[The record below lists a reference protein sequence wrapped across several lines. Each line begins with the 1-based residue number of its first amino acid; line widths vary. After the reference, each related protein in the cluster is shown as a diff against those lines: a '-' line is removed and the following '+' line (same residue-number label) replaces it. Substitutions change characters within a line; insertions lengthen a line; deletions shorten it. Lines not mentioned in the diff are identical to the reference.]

1 LFVIGEQ
8 PRAELVRYDRQSKNF
23 LPFLS
28 GISAGEIDVSPD
40 RQWAAYVTFPDNTL
54 WRSRLD
60 GSERLQITYSPFIPS
75 MPRWSPDGK
84 QIVFPGIENGKVQ
97 KIYIVSA
104 NGGTPQEFV
113 PEESGFDDDASW
125 SADGNS
131 IIFARLPTTVNYGE
145 GGVLQQF
152 DLKTHQV
159 STFPGTGLYAPRRS
173 PDGKYLSAFIAD
185 SRKLLLFESSTERW
199 SDLASGNNL
208 QYPTGRT
215 TANIFISKIPKT
227 TVRRCIALR

>member
-1 LFVIGEQ
+1 MFHPTVNGQ
-8 PRAELVRYDRQSKNF
+8 P
-23 LPFLS
+23 
-28 GISAGEIDVSPD
+28 
-40 RQWAAYVTFPDNTL
+40 TL
-54 WRSRLD
+54 HFRITLCGRSRLD

-131 IIFARLPTTVNYGE
+131 LADRTAPSWAAKQRVTSQRL
-145 GGVLQQF
+145 VLNQR
-152 DLKTHQV
+152 D
-159 STFPGTGLYAPRRS
+159 R
-173 PDGKYLSAFIAD
+173 
-185 SRKLLLFESSTERW
+185 RKLQKNMVGTWGLEPQTSTVSR
-199 SDLASGNNL
+199 
-208 QYPTGRT
+208 
-215 TANIFISKIPKT
+215 
-227 TVRRCIALR
+227 